1 MFENNTPALR
11 AKFVA
16 QISPLLA
23 IVQSQSGVEQFKV
36 ICDDSNNTP
45 ADVESNK
52 LNGQIIIV
60 PTRSIEFI
68 SIDFI
73 VTNSGVSFE

>member
-1 MFENNTPALR
+1 M
-11 AKFVA
+11 A

-36 ICDDSNNTP
+36 ICDDSNNTA